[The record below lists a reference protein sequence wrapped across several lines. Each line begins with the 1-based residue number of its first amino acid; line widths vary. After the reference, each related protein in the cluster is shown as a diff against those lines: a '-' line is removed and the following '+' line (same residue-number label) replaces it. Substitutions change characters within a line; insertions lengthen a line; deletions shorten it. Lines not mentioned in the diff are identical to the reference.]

1 MKRNKPNFKIKTL
14 FFAITFAT
22 AALSGCGGSSSPVA
36 TLPPEAPPVV
46 SPVKWE
52 VRESVS
58 PVVKGN
64 YLSVVKNSDSYDIY
78 SNFNGSDNTRQAKLY
93 KYSGKSLDTMQI
105 PVVDLDIQGKYL
117 RTIGLQKDTD
127 GTIFAILRVSDG
139 PYGSGSYYP
148 YFAKKDTNGK
158 WSYVDK
164 KLWLGNSNSN
174 TLIVN
179 PDDFSPPSP
188 QLQDQKFVV
197 YDDSFGV
204 KIALAASI
212 NGLDWNVLN
221 VGGKPKEL
229 LPSEKAKDNPQFMSA
244 VKTPNATH
252 IIYAN
257 WSNSEASAT
266 NLVHLYSENGEDFC
280 VLDSNS
286 ATMNGAK
293 GTTLYYDADNKEVH
307 AVTNGKH
314 LAFKDQKFSCP
325 K

>member
-22 AALSGCGGSSSPVA
+22 AALSGCGGSSSPVE
-36 TLPPEAPPVV
+36 TLPSEAPPVV

-58 PVVKGN
+58 SVVKGN

-93 KYSGKSLDTMQI
+93 KYSGKSLDTMQT
-105 PVVDLDIQGKYL
+105 PAVDLDIQGKYL
-117 RTIGLQKDTD
+117 RTLGLQKDTD
-127 GTIFAILRVSDG
+127 GTIFAILRMSDG

-164 KLWLGNSNSN
+164 KLWLGSSNSN

-188 QLQDQKFVV
+188 RLQDQKFVV

-204 KIALAASI
+204 KIALTASM

-257 WSNSEASAT
+257 WSNSEACAT

-293 GTTLYYDADNKEVH
+293 GTTLYYNAENKEVH

>member
-1 MKRNKPNFKIKTL
+1 MKRNKPTFKIKTL
-14 FFAITFAT
+14 FFAITFA
-22 AALSGCGGSSSPVA
+22 AVLSGCGGSSSPAA

-58 PVVKGN
+58 SVVKGN
-64 YLSVVKNSDSYDIY
+64 YLSIVKNSGSYDIY
-78 SNFNGSDNTRQAKLY
+78 SNFDGSDNTRQAKLY
-93 KYSGKSLDTMQI
+93 KYSGKSLDTMQTAA
-105 PVVDLDIQGKYL
+105 VDLDIQGKYL
-117 RTIGLQKDTD
+117 RTIGLQKDID
-127 GTIFAILRVSDG
+127 GTIFAILRMSDG

-188 QLQDQKFVV
+188 RLQDQKFVV

-204 KIALAASI
+204 KIALASST
-212 NGLDWNVLN
+212 NGMNWDVLS
-221 VGGKPKEL
+221 VDGKPKEL
-229 LPSEKAKDNPQFMSA
+229 LPSSKSADNPQFLSA
-244 VKTPNATH
+244 AKTPFGVH
-252 IIYAN
+252 LIYAN
-257 WSNSEASAT
+257 WSNSDAAAT
-266 NLVHLYSENGEDFC
+266 NLVHLYSCDGEKFV

-293 GTTLYYDADNKEVH
+293 GTTLFYDNEKAEVH
-307 AVTNGKH
+307 AITNGKH
-314 LAFKDQKFSCP
+314 LAFKDQKFNCE
-325 K
+325 